1 MAEALDFTTANLQG
15 QQVAFLK
22 SGTII
27 ANRYVI
33 ERVLGS
39 GGMGSVYLAIDRG
52 FPGGRPC
59 AIKETPTPA
68 DDPPTPQQM
77 IRMNALREEADIMSK
92 LHHAS
97 IPVVYDYFHW
107 QRRHYLVMEHIEGE
121 TLNDKLKRKLVETRA
136 GFDEPAVI
144 EWGILICNL
153 FDYLH
158 NQNPPVIHRDCKPDN
173 FIITPDNQ
181 LKMIDYGI
189 ARRLIYEGD
198 TLNPITALGAQGYA
212 APESYQRY
220 GDQRTDLY
228 SLGAMMHALLT
239 GHDPQLVPL
248 FEWEKF
254 RPRRFRPTLTKE
266 FEDIIMSC
274 LQHDMNRRWPSAKE
288 LRHALITLREYFRRA
303 PNTEGPAFIG
313 IPATGMPSTVK
324 HESGTLSHTDK
335 TITHW
340 RALAPKIAWIFEAKG
355 VVRSSPRLYKDSI
368 YFGAHDSTMY
378 RLNVHDG
385 VLQGSLAVNGNICSD
400 PAITEKSIFFGT
412 EDGWM
417 YAVDHALT
425 RKQWNYATGKAILS
439 SPTVIDDLVVIGSNN
454 HLIYGFPQAGGEPR
468 WKFETAG
475 EVRSSFA
482 TINDLIICGS
492 HDQRIYALDVK
503 GHKKW
508 WRTTRDKVE
517 ALPVAMDNVIIIG
530 SVDQYLYALDSELG
544 EPIWRQRLDGCI
556 LTGAAVNE
564 NRIFVGSA
572 DGVIT
577 CLDARTGVEKWRYN
591 VGSQITTDLVLRDQR
606 VYFGCADGGM
616 YCLDTK
622 RKEIIW
628 RHQAGGSIVTRPL
641 LVNNLVIIGS
651 LDHRVYALYDG
662 PTASHKEA

>member
-1 MAEALDFTTANLQG
+1 MAEAIDFTTANLQG

-22 SGTII
+22 SGTLI

-39 GGMGSVYLAIDRG
+39 GGMGSVYLANDRG

-59 AIKETPTPA
+59 AIKETPTPS
-68 DDPPTPQQM
+68 DDPPTPQQA
-77 IRMNALREEADIMSK
+77 IRLNALKSEADIMSK

-97 IPVVYDYFHW
+97 IPVVYDYFAW

-121 TLNDKLKRKLVETRA
+121 TLNDILKRKLLETHI
-136 GFDEPAVI
+136 GFDEPVVI
-144 EWGILICNL
+144 EWAILICNL

-158 NQNPPVIHRDCKPDN
+158 NQSKPVIHRDCKPDN
-173 FIITPDNQ
+173 FIITPENQ
-181 LKMIDYGI
+181 LKMLDYGI
-189 ARRLIYEGD
+189 ARRLIYEKD
-198 TLNPITALGAQGYA
+198 KPNPITALGAQGYA
-212 APESYQRY
+212 APESYRGE
-220 GDQRTDLY
+220 GDQRTDIY

-239 GHDPQLVPL
+239 GHDPQLVSF

-266 FEDIIMSC
+266 IEEIIMCC
-274 LQHDMNRRWPSAKE
+274 LQQDMNKRWPTAKE
-288 LRHALITLREYFRRA
+288 LRHALIALREFFRRA
-303 PNTEGPAFIG
+303 PTTQGPTGQITNRPGTHASSALSLTNNTTP
-313 IPATGMPSTVK
+313 
-324 HESGTLSHTDK
+324 
-335 TITHW
+335 W
-340 RALAPKIAWIFEAKG
+340 RPMAPNIAWVFEAKG
-355 VVRSSPRLYKDSI
+355 VVRSSPRVYKDSVF
-368 YFGAHDSTMY
+368 FGAHDATMY
-378 RLNVHDG
+378 SLNVHDG
-385 VLQGSLAVNGNICSD
+385 AVKGAFSVNGNICSD
-400 PAITEKSIFFGT
+400 PAITDKSIFFGT

-417 YAVDHALT
+417 YALDHALT
-425 RKQWNYATGKAILS
+425 RKQWSYSTGKAILS
-439 SPTVIDDLVVIGSNN
+439 SPTLIDDMVVIGSNN
-454 HLIYGFPQAGGEPR
+454 NLIYGFPQAGTEPR

-503 GHKKW
+503 GNRKW

-517 ALPVAMDNVIIIG
+517 ALPVAMGNMILIG
-530 SVDQYLYALDSELG
+530 SVDQYLYALDSEQG

-556 LTGAAVNE
+556 LTGAAINE
-564 NRIFVGSA
+564 HRIFVGSS

-577 CLDARTGVEKWRYN
+577 CLEARTGFEKWRYN

-606 VYFGCADGGM
+606 LYFGCADGGM
-616 YCLDTK
+616 YCMDTK
-622 RKEIIW
+622 RKEMIW

-651 LDHRVYALYDG
+651 LDHRVYALHDG
-662 PTASHKEA
+662 PTASHHEA